1 MLLFPAGGCVDSL
14 YILAF
19 TSDLD
24 HAGSDKSHE
33 VVMSVKGVVGMTV
46 LPNLPGDDYLKN
58 KGDLW
63 KLSLKNDFHVTYSCV
78 KKGDIDWIEIE
89 EHSNDGWNIASIVTF
104 LRDGS
109 LYEVATIDFN
119 VNRWIDG
126 DGPQSHKRFRLN
138 KVL

>member
-1 MLLFPAGGCVDSL
+1 MDSL

-33 VVMSVKGVVGMTV
+33 VAMSVNGIVGSTI

-63 KLSLKNDFHVTYSCV
+63 KLGISSHFHFKGCV
-78 KKGDIDWIEIE
+78 KKGAIDWIDVV
-89 EHSNDGWNIASIVTF
+89 EHSNDGWNIDSIVTF

-109 LYEVATIDFN
+109 SYEVATIDFN
-119 VNRWIDG
+119 VYRWIDG
-126 DGPQSHKRFRLN
+126 NGAQSHKRFRLN